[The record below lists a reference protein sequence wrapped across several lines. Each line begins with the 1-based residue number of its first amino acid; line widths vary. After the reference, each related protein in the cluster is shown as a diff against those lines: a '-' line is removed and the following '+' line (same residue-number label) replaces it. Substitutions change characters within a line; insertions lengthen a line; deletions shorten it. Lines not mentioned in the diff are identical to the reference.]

1 MLVING
7 PSDAPHIADP
17 EIRHLVV
24 QRYTEV
30 CAGEPYDYDSHGSMI
45 VVEPGDTVAALE
57 REGSCC
63 ILHNLFDDTRYPDP
77 DFSPSF
83 EALDEHAGCYEM
95 LFILNDEG
103 FGITYFIPK
112 AGGINAEN
120 AVERSELLAMCAEF
134 ATPAINS
141 VGTP

>member
-7 PSDAPHIADP
+7 PGDATRIANS
-17 EIRHLVV
+17 EVRRLVE
-24 QRYTEV
+24 QRYAEV

-57 REGSCC
+57 REGSCR
-63 ILHNLFDDTRYPDP
+63 ILRNLFDGTRFPHP
-77 DFSPSF
+77 EFSPSF
-83 EALDEHAGCYEM
+83 EALDEHAGCYEL

-112 AGGINAEN
+112 AAGVNAEN

-134 ATPAINS
+134 ATPAIN
-141 VGTP
+141 TP

>member
-7 PSDAPHIADP
+7 PGDATRIANS
-17 EIRHLVV
+17 EVRRLVE
-24 QRYTEV
+24 QRYAEV

-112 AGGINAEN
+112 AAGTDTEN

-134 ATPAINS
+134 ATPAIN
-141 VGTP
+141 TP